1 MQRKVII
8 AAILGLISFPLYFF
22 IWYSLHSDSSGVGQ
36 IGTHFLMSIYFFVC
50 QFFLSRGHPDALFN
64 DWPIMLALDAIQ
76 LIMLVPMVLLEDLD
90 VILSQGLGVL
100 LSCCG
105 GTLAGAYMASK
116 RARRKAKA
124 EAA

>member
-1 MQRKVII
+1 MRKAS
-8 AAILGLISFPLYFF
+8 AAFLLGLISFPLYFF
-22 IWYSLHSDSSGVGQ
+22 VWYSLHSDSSGVGQ
-36 IGTHFLMSIYFFVC
+36 TATFFLMAIYFFVC

-76 LIMLVPMVLLEDLD
+76 LIMLVSIVLLESLD
-90 VILSQGLGVL
+90 VILSQGLGIL

-105 GTLAGAYMASK
+105 GTLAGAFVASI

-124 EAA
+124 VAL